1 MIKFKH
7 YKKEILADVI
17 TPVSMYLKL
26 RDRFPQSILLE
37 SSDYHSPENAS
48 SFIALEPIANICLK
62 NNLLIESIGADR
74 KETSIKDQPIGF
86 LANQLESFVKQ
97 FDLENKDE
105 INKANALFGYTSF
118 DAVPGFESLNFI
130 EKAGEKIPQ
139 LSYSLYRFI
148 I

>member
-1 MIKFKH
+1 M
-7 YKKEILADVI
+7 LADVI

-62 NNLLIESIGADR
+62 DNVLIERIGTDR

-97 FDLENKDE
+97 FDLEDKDE
-105 INKANALFGYTSF
+105 IHNAH
-118 DAVPGFESLNFI
+118 A
-130 EKAGEKIPQ
+130 
-139 LSYSLYRFI
+139 
-148 I
+148 